1 MTFSGGER
9 SNLAVCSPGGDP
21 TMERAA
27 RVSEGLS
34 KSSVTTAVDKGAGTM
49 KRAQVAALVA
59 GAALGLAGVAVF
71 VLRREENREAAL
83 KLAKTSAEQALK
95 LGNEVARQAIEQY
108 QVQAPRAIET
118 LSGVLPQLVAKRA
131 TVSEP
136 VAVEA

>member
-1 MTFSGGER
+1 
-9 SNLAVCSPGGDP
+9 
-21 TMERAA
+21 
-27 RVSEGLS
+27 
-34 KSSVTTAVDKGAGTM
+34 M

-118 LSGVLPQLVAKRA
+118 LSGVLPQLAAKRA
-131 TVSEP
+131 PVSEP